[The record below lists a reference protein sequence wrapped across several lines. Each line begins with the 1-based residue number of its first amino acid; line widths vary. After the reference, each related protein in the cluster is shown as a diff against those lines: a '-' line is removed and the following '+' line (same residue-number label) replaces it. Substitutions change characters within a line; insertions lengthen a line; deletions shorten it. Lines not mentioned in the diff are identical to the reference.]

1 MSLSRSDRL
10 RNKSAIFAN
19 YRIEFK
25 NEGDDVVRERYFNAK
40 SEQHA
45 QEMFQEILKRQNVQA
60 EILSIKVE

>member
-25 NEGDDVVRERYFNAK
+25 NEGDDVVRERYFNAQ

-45 QEMFQEILKRQNVQA
+45 QEMFQEMLKRQNVQA

>member
-19 YRIEFK
+19 YRIEFT
-25 NEGDDVVRERYFNAK
+25 NEGDDVVRERYFNAQ

-45 QEMFQEILKRQNVQA
+45 QEMFQEMLKRQNVQA